1 MKKTAME
8 VVTETSM
15 EPKTEKNHAEENNLP
30 KKRKSLSIE
39 QKIRII
45 TEKENGA
52 THTYLARKYHIPSST
67 LSTIWKERTKIK
79 LFFDSNLSKLKRART
94 TQYTEIDKALLTWYK
109 SQKANNIPCTARIL
123 QEKAEEFGKQLGDLD
138 FVCSLSW
145 IQRFRARHDL
155 SNSKN
160 SDEVAEVVYNGVK
173 QDYSP
178 SDSEILTTISEEQA
192 EQQEVGE
199 EQPEEEFKVPSLSE
213 GLKAISVLRKIV
225 ICYERFQA
233 SNFEETLVK
242 LEREMQYVKWHNF
255 KCWAREQRFEEHPHP
270 I

>member
-1 MKKTAME
+1 ME
-8 VVTETSM
+8 IETETSM
-15 EPKTEKNHAEENNLP
+15 EPKTEENKTEENNLP

-52 THTYLARKYHIPSST
+52 THTDLARKYHIPSST
-67 LSTIWKERTKIK
+67 LSTIWKEREKIK
-79 LFFDSNLSKLKRART
+79 TFFANNLSKLKRART

-109 SQKANNIPCTARIL
+109 SQKANNIPCPARIL

-155 SNSKN
+155 SASKN
-160 SDEVAEVVYNGVK
+160 SDEVPEEVVSVYNGVK
-173 QDYSP
+173 QDYSL
-178 SDSEILTTISEEQA
+178 SDNEILTTISEEQA
-192 EQQEVGE
+192 DQREVAE

-213 GLKAISVLRKIV
+213 GLNAISVLRKIV

-233 SNFEETLVK
+233 GNYEETLVR